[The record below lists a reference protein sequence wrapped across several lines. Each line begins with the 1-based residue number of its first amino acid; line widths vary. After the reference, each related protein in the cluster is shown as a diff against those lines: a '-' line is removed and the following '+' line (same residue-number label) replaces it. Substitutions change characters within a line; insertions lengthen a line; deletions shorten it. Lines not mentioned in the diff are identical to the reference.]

1 MSKPDPSTAV
11 MDEEARQEEHVT
23 LKDKFFH
30 HWSAFMYCGLT
41 SLGGFQLGMS
51 PPHCIT
57 FDRV

>member
-1 MSKPDPSTAV
+1 